1 MADSV
6 SGTQDA
12 ATRTETSLL
21 RPFAL
26 AYGTSLLMVL
36 ADLADGRRFHAD
48 VDDQLRELQI
58 RFLASAEGHWYDLTL
73 PFVTTPDPYVSPW
86 SRLVDLPYMLLAKGF
101 ALAMPLDRALHLSF
115 WIWPLVML
123 ALFSLL
129 SVATALRLARGMRL
143 SSSVPALAPVLM
155 AVFMAIAVL
164 EFVPGRIDH
173 HNVQILTLFLMAY
186 GAVRWDGRGGACIG
200 IGSALSVIVGLE
212 CLPLVVVAYGWLVGA
227 FALRLRGAR
236 AVLLGA
242 ALGMAGTT
250 VPGALAFLG
259 VPGLFFTQC
268 DAFSAPYIVLMLGLS
283 AVLAAS
289 ARFMPETFRAVPRL
303 LALGIPALGLVAL
316 CAIAF
321 PTCLAG
327 PYSMIDPL
335 SKAYWFDRIS
345 QEHGVL
351 YFYGNGQ
358 FGPVILLALLAF
370 ALLAGIPAAL
380 AGLRAGMGSS
390 MLVYAIGAAA
400 FVLTMM
406 LMRYIR
412 FPAALVPLFVPAA
425 LTWAQEAAN
434 RRRVRRVFVGAG
446 AACIGVFGGLAVVV
460 PPFAF
465 DFDVVDSMTFDECEG
480 ADFSVLGAVTPGRIA
495 APNGLGL
502 PILLAAPK
510 GFSVAAIPFHR
521 ASAGMKR
528 MYEAFLSSDPAVRKA
543 ALAPFDYVAVCRFP
557 LQSDPA
563 FAPLYAALSAG
574 RDWPGLIR
582 IPPPAETRFQLFRI
596 DHAVFR

>member
-1 MADSV
+1 MVDSI
-6 SGTQDA
+6 SGAQDA
-12 ATRTETSLL
+12 TARAGPSQL
-21 RPFAL
+21 RSFGL
-26 AYGTSLLMVL
+26 AYGTGLFMVL

-58 RFLASAEGHWYDLTL
+58 RFLTSAEGHWYDLTL
-73 PFVTTPDPYVSPW
+73 PFVATPDPYVSPW

-129 SVATALRLARGMRL
+129 SVATALRLAGGMRL
-143 SSSVPALAPVLM
+143 AAPVPALAPVLM
-155 AVFMAIAVL
+155 TVFMAIAVL

-212 CLPLVVVAYGWLVGA
+212 CLPFVVVAYGGLVTA
-227 FALRLRGAR
+227 FALRLRAAR
-236 AVLLGA
+236 AVLSGA

-259 VPGLFFTQC
+259 VPGSFSTQC

-283 AVLAAS
+283 VILAIS
-289 ARFMPETFRAVPRL
+289 ARFTPEAFRAVPRL
-303 LALGIPALGLVAL
+303 VLIGVPSLGLVAL
-316 CAIAF
+316 SALAF
-321 PTCLAG
+321 PACLAG

-335 SKAYWFDRIS
+335 SKAYWFDRIW
-345 QEHGVL
+345 QEHSVL

-358 FGPVILLALLAF
+358 FDLIVLLALLAF

-380 AGLRAGMGSS
+380 AGLRAGMGSG
-390 MLVYAIGAAA
+390 MLVYAMGAAA
-400 FVLTMM
+400 FILTMT
-406 LMRYIR
+406 LTRYIR

-434 RRRVRRVFVGAG
+434 RRLARRVFVGAG
-446 AACIGVFGGLAVVV
+446 AACIAVFGGLAVMV
-460 PPFAF
+460 PPFVF
-465 DFDVVDSMTFDECEG
+465 DFDAVDYMTFDECKG
-480 ADFSVLGAVTPGRIA
+480 ADFSVLGTVLPGRIA

-502 PILLAAPK
+502 PILFAAPE

-521 ASAGMKR
+521 ASPGMKR
-528 MYEAFLSSDPAVRKA
+528 MYEAFLSKDPSVRKA

-557 LQSDPA
+557 LQSDPS

-582 IPPPAETRFQLFRI
+582 VMPPAETRFQLFRI